1 MGKGTVFLFCFL
13 FLLSL
18 LSFTQNVSAAVTIQ
32 NVPYIHQ
39 VYDTPDW
46 FNGHWACGATSAMM
60 AIAYYGILPYWDCNV
75 SVPYPHVSHWGRYI
89 CEIYTY
95 NGYTYN
101 IGSADPSGNIGYG
114 GYGYITQNDWEDTK
128 GHMAEYFVKH
138 GLGSSVDW
146 SPTWAELK
154 AEIDA
159 GHPVVLLT
167 SLTTAGHYVLAVGYY
182 SSQYSVIVNDPYGN
196 KNQGY
201 MNYNGAYVTY
211 DWPGYNYG
219 NANLNT
225 VHCFIYARGNP
236 PSPDSTPPQIQI
248 TAPVNNTLISGTT
261 TITANIY
268 ENESGLKWARLCIDA
283 PDDAHT
289 VVWDSVPPHEFTFDS
304 RSYIDGLHLFYVQA
318 KDNAENIGVS
328 TIELTIDNNS
338 PEIQHV
344 PLNSWLA
351 NEPIVVEA
359 NVSDANGVNKVL
371 AYYST
376 DNSTYLAVSLSET
389 APGHFQCELPAQ
401 QSGTVYYYI
410 VAYDN
415 AGNTCRTPAE
425 GAYLITIEQVPEQM
439 NLVIL
444 ILLTAMVFTSLFIWQ
459 RRQFRSSEKRK
470 SESET
475 I

>member
-1 MGKGTVFLFCFL
+1 MRKIPVLLLCSALLMPILLF
-13 FLLSL
+13 S
-18 LSFTQNVSAAVTIQ
+18 QNAGAAVTIQ

-60 AIAYYGILPYWDCNV
+60 AIAYYGILPHWDCNV

-101 IGSADPSGNIGYG
+101 IGSADPSGNIAYG
-114 GYGYITQNDWEDTK
+114 GYGYITQNHWEDTK

-167 SLTTAGHYVLAVGYY
+167 SLTNAGHYVLAVGYY
-182 SSQYSVIVNDPYGN
+182 SNQYSVIVNDPYGN

-225 VHCFIYARGNP
+225 VHCFIYARGTP

-248 TAPVNNTLISGTT
+248 TAPANNTLISGTAK
-261 TITANIY
+261 ITADIY

-289 VVWDSVPPHEFTFDS
+289 LVWDSIPPHEFTFDS
-304 RSYIDGLHLFYVQA
+304 GNYSEGVHVFFVQA
-318 KDNAENIGVS
+318 KDNAGNIGVS
-328 TIELTIDNNS
+328 SICLTIDNTP
-338 PEIQHV
+338 PEIQHQ
-344 PLNSWLA
+344 PLNSWQA
-351 NEPIVVEA
+351 GEPVVIEA
-359 NVSDANGVNKVL
+359 DVSDANGVDSVVV
-371 AYYST
+371 YYSS
-376 DNSTYLAVSLSET
+376 DNTTYLAASLSEIT
-389 APGHFQCELPAQ
+389 PGYYRGELPAA
-401 QSGTVYYYI
+401 QSGWVYYYI

-415 AGNTCRTPAE
+415 AGNTARNPLE
-425 GAYLITIEQVPEQM
+425 GVYLITVEQTPEQIH
-439 NLVIL
+439 LPVVIL
-444 ILLTAMVFTSLFIWQ
+444 LAVMVYGALFIWRQ
-459 RRQFRSSEKRK
+459 RH
-470 SESET
+470 
-475 I
+475 

>member
-1 MGKGTVFLFCFL
+1 MGKFTAW
-13 FLLSL
+13 LLCVL
-18 LSFTQNVSAAVTIQ
+18 LAIPVISFSQNASAAVTIQ

-60 AIAYYGILPYWDCNV
+60 AIAYYGILPHWDCNV

-101 IGSADPSGNIGYG
+101 IGSADPSGNTGYG

-182 SSQYSVIVNDPYGN
+182 SGQYSVVVNDPYGN

-225 VHCFIYARGNP
+225 VHCFIYARGTP

-248 TAPVNNTLISGTT
+248 TSPANNTLISSNA
-261 TITANIY
+261 TIKAQIY
-268 ENESGLKWARLCIDA
+268 ENESGLKWARLCIDTM
-283 PDDAHT
+283 DDAST
-289 VVWDSVPPHEFTFDS
+289 VAWDSIPPHEFVFDTRNYS
-304 RSYIDGLHLFYVQA
+304 DGTHAFYVQA
-318 KDNAENIGVS
+318 KDNAGNIGVARVD
-328 TIELTIDNNS
+328 LTIDNAP
-338 PEIQHV
+338 PEIQHQ
-344 PLNSWLA
+344 PLNSWGA
-351 NEPIVVEA
+351 NEPILIEA
-359 NVSDANGVNKVL
+359 NVSDANGIGSVVV
-371 AYYST
+371 YYSP
-376 DNSTYLAVSLSET
+376 DNSTYLAVSLSEVT
-389 APGHFQCELPAQ
+389 PGYYRGEIPAQ
-401 QSGTVYYYI
+401 QTGQVYYYL

-415 AGNTCRTPAE
+415 AGNMARKPADW
-425 GAYLITIEQVPEQM
+425 AYIVTIEQVPEHI
-439 NLVIL
+439 NLMPIV
-444 ILLTAMVFTSLFIWQ
+444 LLAVVLFGALFIWL
-459 RRQFRSSEKRK
+459 RRE
-470 SESET
+470 
-475 I
+475 

>member
-1 MGKGTVFLFCFL
+1 MRNPILIL
-13 FLLSL
+13 FLAFSL
-18 LSFTQNVSAAVTIQ
+18 FLPLTFSQNASAAVTIQ

-60 AIAYYGILPYWDCNV
+60 AIAYYGILPYWDCTV

-95 NGYTYN
+95 NNYTYN
-101 IGSADPSGNIGYG
+101 IGSADPSGNIAYG

-128 GHMAEYFVKH
+128 GHMAEYFTKH
-138 GLGSSVDW
+138 GLSSYVDW

-167 SLTTAGHYVLAVGYY
+167 SLTSAGHYVLAVGYY
-182 SSQYSVIVNDPYGN
+182 TGQYSVIVHDPYGD

-236 PSPDSTPPQIQI
+236 PTPDNTPPEIQI
-248 TAPVNNTLISGTT
+248 TSPENNSLIAGNT
-261 TITANIY
+261 TITAEIY
-268 ENESGLKWARLCIDA
+268 ENESGLNWARLCLDQ

-289 VVWDSVPPHEFTFDS
+289 LVWDSSPPHEFTFDS
-304 RSYIDGLHLFYVQA
+304 RAISDGMHTFYVQA
-318 KDNAENIGVS
+318 KDNAGNIGTKSIVL
-328 TIELTIDNNS
+328 TVDNTPPELT
-338 PEIQHV
+338 H
-344 PLNSWLA
+344 
-351 NEPIVVEA
+351 EPITFWDAGESISIEVNA
-359 NVSDANGVNKVL
+359 SDANGVGSVYL
-371 AYYST
+371 YYSQ
-376 DNSTYLAVSLSET
+376 DNQTFLALSLNET
-389 APGHFQCELPAQ
+389 APGNYRGEIEPQ
-401 QSGTVYYYI
+401 QEGRLYYYI
-410 VAYDN
+410 VAYDM
-415 AGNTCRTPAE
+415 AGNSARLPEE
-425 GAYLITIEQVPEQM
+425 GAFVVTIGGVAEQTNINSSGFAPLSLLLVVMLYLCVK
-439 NLVIL
+439 
-444 ILLTAMVFTSLFIWQ
+444 
-459 RRQFRSSEKRK
+459 KREFL
-470 SESET
+470 SG
-475 I
+475 